1 MVRTLRILLPLCALA
16 AGSVH
21 ATERPQVEWMGNWDE
36 AFALARKTGRP
47 VMVCINSKDGE
58 QANERAAKAT
68 YRDPWFVPLSG
79 RFVMIVVSTR
89 KHGGVVGCPRFGKV
103 TCDQHLACWKKLRE
117 HHGKEFLLPGTTDEM
132 ISPQHAWFAPD
143 GRLLHRK
150 EYELSRD
157 DLLRRMRSV
166 LAELGQQTG
175 PEEKRRT
182 SSAPMDDADRAQL
195 ERLRTGNAKTRWAAL
210 GTLLAAEKVDVHA
223 ALLKLLKS
231 SRDVALRCDILRA
244 FGHARVHDARPAIE
258 ARLGDEEELIRS
270 FAAVALEGI
279 GDPASI
285 RVLNRRSQTE
295 RKPVVRKNLC
305 RAMGACGG
313 PSGSKPAAKA
323 LLRAMDKDPHQIVR
337 KHAAL
342 ALALYATGPGAKAI
356 LKRLE
361 QTAARTKDREV
372 RSALVYTLAQIG
384 NEKST
389 VRVLRGVLDDMK
401 ADWEQSF
408 VKGAIAKLEGRQA
421 PFYPGWLFSDDR
433 SDPARKE
440 AGDEAKR

>member
-1 MVRTLRILLPLCALA
+1 MGRTLRVLPLVCALA
-16 AGSVH
+16 AGSVR
-21 ATERPQVEWMGNWDE
+21 AAERPQVEWMGGWDE

-58 QANERAAKAT
+58 QANDRAAKAT
-68 YRDPWFVPLSG
+68 YRDPWFVPLSR

-89 KHGGVVGCPRFGKV
+89 KHGGIVGCPRFGKV
-103 TCDQHLACWKKLRE
+103 TCDQHLACWRKLRE

-157 DLLRRMRSV
+157 DLLKRMRAV
-166 LAELGQQTG
+166 LAELGREPG
-175 PEEKRRT
+175 PENKPPT
-182 SSAPMDDADRAQL
+182 SSAPMDDTDRAHL

-210 GTLLAAEKVDVHA
+210 GTLLATEKVDVHA

-231 SRDVALRCDILRA
+231 SRDIALRCDILRA
-244 FGHARVHDARPAIE
+244 FGHAQVHDARAAIE
-258 ARLGDEEELIRS
+258 ARLGDEDELIRS
-270 FAAVALEGI
+270 FSAVALEGL

-285 RVLNRRSQTE
+285 RVLNKRAQTE
-295 RKPVVRKNLC
+295 RKPIVRKNLY

-313 PSGSKPAAKA
+313 PSGNKSAAKA
-323 LLRAMDKDPHQIVR
+323 LMKALDKDPHQVVR

-342 ALALYATGPGAKAI
+342 ALALYAGGPGAKSI

-361 QTAARTKDREV
+361 QTAARTKDRDV

-389 VRVLRGVLDDMK
+389 VRVLKKVLEDMK
-401 ADWEQSF
+401 VDWEQSF
-408 VKGAIAKLEGRQA
+408 VEGAIAKLEGRQA

-433 SDPARKE
+433 GDPARKE
-440 AGDEAKR
+440 AGEEPKR